1 MMQKVTT
8 IIELQQSVT
17 QICLLPRLSVKMLLH
32 NQPQQQSN
40 NSIDVTICS
49 WYVFKLSSPHV
60 LSIMF
65 RSWLRLRTGPKH
77 HQPIQNVFLTEKNFI
92 LSVQTQYN
100 WK

>member
-49 WYVFKLSSPHV
+49 
-60 LSIMF
+60 
-65 RSWLRLRTGPKH
+65 
-77 HQPIQNVFLTEKNFI
+77 
-92 LSVQTQYN
+92 
-100 WK
+100 